1 MTSQPE
7 TSTEVVYELALVE
20 LERHERANAP
30 TLRDLRKA
38 AQQSGLVAAF
48 TDQAI
53 GQQNQYQ
60 TETQPL
66 DRKSV
71 R

>member
-7 TSTEVVYELALVE
+7 TEKNVVCELVLAE

-30 TLRDLRKA
+30 TLKDLRKA
-38 AQQSGLVAAF
+38 AQQSGLALVF
-48 TDQAI
+48 TDQQAK
-53 GQQNQYQ
+53 
-60 TETQPL
+60 TEEGSCRA